1 MSAGSIRRQLAA
13 DAAAAARVSEAK
25 SAAVAHRHNLDPHDA
40 LAQAGHGHR
49 GQFRGYVF
57 RTVRAPAPPP
67 PRRPT
72 PLRRRPPSPP
82 GTGAAGPDHE
92 EHANAPPLP
101 SMPGFAAAEQAER
114 APGLDLGP
122 LTRHDDPGEREQDD
136 RREEARHDRRW
147 RIGARAAPPSGADT
161 GTGTRAWQAALEALA
176 GANARAL
183 APPSPDAISAA
194 SPDYRAMAL
203 VGALLELEA
212 SMTGHRAST
221 VAGALAVASASAGL
235 VARLTALRL
244 VAVRAYLQSR
254 QEPGPLA
261 TLARVKQALL
271 DQRSE
276 PSPRVTAPS
285 DPADPAEEARQNRHA
300 LLPLLLLNADR
311 PRTPLQTRLSCDRIE
326 MVCATSMAPPAA

>member
-13 DAAAAARVSEAK
+13 DAAAAAARVSEAK

-101 SMPGFAAAEQAER
+101 SMPGFAAAEQPER

-147 RIGARAAPPSGADT
+147 RIGARSAPSSGAS
-161 GTGTRAWQAALEALA
+161 AWQSAFEALA

-183 APPSPDAISAA
+183 APASPDAIAAA
-194 SPDYRAMAL
+194 SPEYRAMAL
-203 VGALLELEA
+203 VGALLEL
-212 SMTGHRAST
+212 
-221 VAGALAVASASAGL
+221 VAAAGRGAPTAPAGPVGL
-235 VARLTALRL
+235 VTQLAALRL

-254 QEPGPLA
+254 LEPGPLA

-276 PSPRVTAPS
+276 PGPRVAAPANPAAS
-285 DPADPAEEARQNRHA
+285 ADPAEEARQNRHA

-311 PRTPLQTRLSCDRIE
+311 PRTPQQTRLSCDRIE
-326 MVCATSMAPPAA
+326 MVCATSMAAPAA

>member
-13 DAAAAARVSEAK
+13 EAAAAAARVSEAK

-122 LTRHDDPGEREQDD
+122 LTRHDDPGERDQDD

-147 RIGARAAPPSGADT
+147 RIGARSAPSSGASA
-161 GTGTRAWQAALEALA
+161 GAWQSALEALA

-183 APPSPDAISAA
+183 APASPDAIAAA
-194 SPDYRAMAL
+194 SPEYRAMAL

-212 SMTGHRAST
+212 A
-221 VAGALAVASASAGL
+221 AGRGAPTAPGGPVGLLTQLA
-235 VARLTALRL
+235 ALRL

-254 QEPGPLA
+254 LEPGPLA

-276 PSPRVTAPS
+276 PGPRAAAPS
-285 DPADPAEEARQNRHA
+285 DGADPAEEARQNRHA

-311 PRTPLQTRLSCDRIE
+311 PRTPQQTRLSCDRIE
-326 MVCATSMAPPAA
+326 MVCATSMAAPAA

>member
-13 DAAAAARVSEAK
+13 DAAAAAARVSEAK

-82 GTGAAGPDHE
+82 GAGAAGPDHE

-147 RIGARAAPPSGADT
+147 RIGARSAPPSGAASASA
-161 GTGTRAWQAALEALA
+161 GAWQSAFEALA

-183 APPSPDAISAA
+183 APASPDAIAAA
-194 SPDYRAMAL
+194 SPEYRAMAL

-212 SMTGHRAST
+212 AA
-221 VAGALAVASASAGL
+221 AGRGAPTAPGGPAGL
-235 VARLTALRL
+235 VTQLAALRL

-254 QEPGPLA
+254 PEPGPLA

-276 PSPRVTAPS
+276 PGPRVAAPT
-285 DPADPAEEARQNRHA
+285 DPAASADPAEEARQNRHA

-311 PRTPLQTRLSCDRIE
+311 PRTPQQTRLSCDRIE
-326 MVCATSMAPPAA
+326 MVCATSMAAPAA